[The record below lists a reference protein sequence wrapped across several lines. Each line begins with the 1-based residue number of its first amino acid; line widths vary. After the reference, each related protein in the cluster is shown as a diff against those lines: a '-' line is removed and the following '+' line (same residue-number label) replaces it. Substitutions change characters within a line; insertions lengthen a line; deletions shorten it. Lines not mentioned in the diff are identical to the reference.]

1 MNLRISNAD
10 ARPIYEQLRQQI
22 RGAILGGELKEG
34 EALPSIRA
42 LAKDLRISVI
52 TTKRA
57 YDELERDGYIHTVA
71 GKGCYVA
78 PLDSG
83 RVREDCLRRIEEQ
96 LQKALELAH
105 SCGISVD
112 ELAELLR
119 AMEEE
124 GNENGKCD

>member
-1 MNLRISNAD
+1 MDICISNAGQE
-10 ARPIYEQLRQQI
+10 PIYAQITRQVKQQI
-22 RGAILGGELKEG
+22 LTGTLREG
-34 EALPSIRA
+34 DALPSIRL
-42 LAKDLRISVI
+42 LAKELRISVI

-105 SCGISVD
+105 SCGVSTE
-112 ELAELLR
+112 ELVEMLR

-124 GNENGKCD
+124 SENGKCD

>member
-1 MNLRISNAD
+1 MTILIDNRSGV
-10 ARPIYEQLRQQI
+10 PIYDQI
-22 RGAILGGELKEG
+22 FTQIKNQILSGALSEN
-34 EALPSIRA
+34 EALPSIRS

-83 RVREDCLRRIEEQ
+83 RVREDCLCRIEEQ

-105 SCGISVD
+105 SCGVSVD
-112 ELAELLR
+112 ELAEMLH
-119 AMEEE
+119 AMEE
-124 GNENGKCD
+124 GNEDGKCD

>member
-1 MNLRISNAD
+1 MEIYISNAGNK
-10 ARPIYEQLRQQI
+10 PIYAQITEQI
-22 RGAILGGELKEG
+22 EAKILSGELREG
-34 EALPSIRA
+34 EMLPSIRL
-42 LAKDLRISVI
+42 LAKELQISVI

-78 PLDSG
+78 PLDSAL
-83 RVREDCLRRIEEQ
+83 VREDGLRRIEAQMREM
-96 LQKALELAH
+96 LELAH

-124 GNENGKCD
+124 GNENGKCN